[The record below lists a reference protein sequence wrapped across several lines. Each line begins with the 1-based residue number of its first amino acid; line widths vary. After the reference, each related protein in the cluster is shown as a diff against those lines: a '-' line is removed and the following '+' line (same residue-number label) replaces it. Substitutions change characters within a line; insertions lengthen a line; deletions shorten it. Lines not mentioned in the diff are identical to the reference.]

1 MEKQSN
7 LSTYIPL
14 IDLLFCQMPVSRLL
28 RHSFSCDRI
37 PVSLV
42 AKWMGQSPLFNRRYS
57 DLECESIARAVSD
70 DIREEKGLSV
80 SRGFL
85 HVFALL
91 SKALEPLLFMQNGQ
105 ICCHYSQIL
114 HWRELTR
121 SIGEELPVTLAY
133 LFEDLRRGENRRNLY
148 SWDCVIGQN
157 NRQLNTL
164 LQRGISEHHFHL
176 WLSAPYFQVSWLNLM
191 NCVGKSEYSE
201 KLWQIDFEESA
212 ISGNDYLEMLLNG
225 AQSDTEL
232 TLDSLPVQ
240 HLQAALIRLYLFLRL
255 SGYSRE
261 SAFCFL
267 GLLQKFPA
275 FSGKALQYL
284 LTTPDELVMYCSELQ
299 SRINALMDSGWYRC
313 ADYALVA
320 AGTKSLHGQE
330 EYAIFGGER
339 WLIYQAARDIYMK
352 NGILNIDEQN
362 LFYVYLLL
370 SIRIRS
376 KIVQVNQKIGFD
388 NFQRYQKKKDY
399 FTSTPLS
406 QRIVARLAIKAPLE
420 KMQHLQELE
429 IRITPKR
436 SAKDNFKMVQW
447 LERSL
452 QDSHPLEIC
461 TAAQRKATESISKRH
476 YYVFHFPKKEDV
488 FPWNEAPQTMLLA
501 ITEYRHYQ
509 YRNRL
514 DQWADALVRFREQYP
529 LTARLVR
536 GIDACSQEIGCR
548 PEVFAPVFRRLSS
561 HTKIWDDLNMEFP
574 VPQLGKTFH
583 VGEDFL
589 DPADGLRAIDETIRF
604 LGMNRGDR
612 LGHALALGID
622 VEDWYAG
629 KGYQITLSVQDY
641 LDNLAWLY
649 HALRRY
655 QIEGMEELSWIIQR
669 EFDPWF
675 QQVYLN
681 NISVAE
687 MDAIGQAAIQEY
699 GQDLRKQ
706 NYGLHTRSFDI
717 SDYYHAWS
725 LRGDHP
731 VLYQNGYYHKNFR
744 TEEYF
749 TNEAYPYDPSRRYM
763 LEPCLLN
770 YWYHYHEKVKRC
782 GNQRITVTVSPKYI
796 QGVKAVQKAMCF
808 EIAQKGIF
816 IETNPS
822 SNVLIGT
829 FHRYDRHPLS
839 IWYNKGLTHD
849 YDALDKCAQLHVSIN
864 TDDMGTFFTSLENE
878 YAFLARAQEDA
889 QREDGKSLYSISDIL
904 EWLDAIRIMGNEQGF
919 TAKDLPSVTESQY
932 L

>member
-1 MEKQSN
+1 MEKQS
-7 LSTYIPL
+7 SIRIYISL
-14 IDLLFCQMPVSRLL
+14 IDLLFCQMPAERLL
-28 RHSFSCDRI
+28 RRSFSCDRI

-42 AKWMGQSPLFNRRYS
+42 AKWMGQSPLFNHQYS

-70 DIREEKGLSV
+70 DICDQRGLPTSH
-80 SRGFL
+80 GFI

-91 SKALEPLLFMQNGQ
+91 SKALDPLLFMQDGQ

-133 LFEDLRRGENRRNLY
+133 LFEDLRRGEDRRDLY

-157 NRQLNTL
+157 NHQLNTL

-191 NCVGKSEYSE
+191 NCVSKSEYTE
-201 KLWQIDFEESA
+201 KLWQIDFEDA
-212 ISGNDYLEMLLNG
+212 AVSGKDYLEMLLNG
-225 AQSDTEL
+225 TQSQRML
-232 TLDSLPVQ
+232 TLESLPVQ
-240 HLQAALIRLYLFLRL
+240 HMQAALIRLYLFLRL
-255 SGYSRE
+255 SGSLQEDVFY
-261 SAFCFL
+261 FP
-267 GLLQKFPA
+267 GLPKEFRRSPA
-275 FSGKALQYL
+275 DCLQYL
-284 LTTPDELVMYCSELQ
+284 LTTPNELVMYSSEIQ
-299 SRINALMDSGWYRC
+299 SRINSLMDPRWDRC
-313 ADYALVA
+313 ADYALLA
-320 AGTKSLHGQE
+320 AGSKFLWGQQ
-330 EYAIFGGER
+330 EYQIFAGER

-352 NGILNIDEQN
+352 NGVLSVEEQN
-362 LFYVYLLL
+362 LFYLYLLL

-388 NFQRYQKKKDY
+388 NFQRYQNRKDS
-399 FTSTPLS
+399 FVSNPLS

-429 IRITPKR
+429 IRISPKSR
-436 SAKDNFKMVQW
+436 TEDNFKLIQW

-452 QDSHPLEIC
+452 QDFQPLDNL
-461 TAAQRKATESISKRH
+461 TDAQCKAIENLSKRH
-476 YYVFHFPKKEDV
+476 YYVFHFPKKADV
-488 FPWNEAPQTMLLA
+488 FPWNEPSQTALFSVM
-501 ITEYRHYQ
+501 ECRHYQ
-509 YRNRL
+509 YRKRL
-514 DQWADALVRFREQYP
+514 DRWADVLIRFREKYP
-529 LTARLVR
+529 LTARMVR

-548 PEVFAPVFRRLSS
+548 PEVFAPVFRRLNH
-561 HTKIWDDLNMEFP
+561 HTKMWDDLNMEFA

-589 DPADGLRAIDETIRF
+589 DPADGLRAIDEAIRF

-612 LGHALALGID
+612 LGHALALGVD
-622 VEDWYAG
+622 VEDWYQG
-629 KGYQITLSVQDY
+629 KGYQITMTVQDY
-641 LDNLAWLY
+641 IDNLAWLY

-655 QIEGMEELSWIIQR
+655 QIEGMEELSWILER

-681 NISVAE
+681 HISAAE
-687 MDAIGQAAIQEY
+687 IEAIGRAAIQEY

-706 NYGLHTRSFDI
+706 NYGLHARSFDI

-731 VLYQNGYYHKNFR
+731 VLYQNGYYHTDFR

-749 TNEAYPYDPSRRYM
+749 TNQSYPHDFARRYM

-770 YWYHYHEKVKRC
+770 YWYHYNAKVKRS
-782 GNQRITVTVSPKYI
+782 GSRRITVTVSPEYV
-796 QGVKAVQKAMCF
+796 QGVKAVQRAMCF
-808 EIAQKGIF
+808 EVAQRGIF

-822 SNVLIGT
+822 SNVLIST
-829 FHRYDRHPLS
+829 FRRYEKHPLS

-849 YDALDKCAQLHVSIN
+849 HDALNECAQLHVSIN
-864 TDDMGTFFTSLENE
+864 TDDMGTFFTNLENE
-878 YAFLARAQEDA
+878 YAFLARAQEEA
-889 QREDGKSLYSISDIL
+889 KSEDGKSLYSISNIL

-919 TAKDLPSVTESQY
+919 KAKDLPET
-932 L
+932 LDW

>member
-1 MEKQSN
+1 MEKQS
-7 LSTYIPL
+7 SIRTYISL
-14 IDLLFCQMPVSRLL
+14 IDLLFCQMPTERLL
-28 RHSFSCDRI
+28 RRSFSCDRI

-42 AKWMGQSPLFNRRYS
+42 AKWMGQSPLFNHQYS
-57 DLECESIARAVSD
+57 DLECESIASAVSD
-70 DIREEKGLSV
+70 DICDQRGLPTSH
-80 SRGFL
+80 GFI

-91 SKALEPLLFMQNGQ
+91 SKTLDPLLFMQDGQ

-133 LFEDLRRGENRRNLY
+133 LFEDLRRGEDRRDLY

-191 NCVGKSEYSE
+191 NCVSKSEYTE
-201 KLWQIDFEESA
+201 KLWRIDFEDSA
-212 ISGNDYLEMLLNG
+212 ISGKDYLEMLLNG
-225 AQSDTEL
+225 TQSERVL
-232 TLDSLPVQ
+232 TLESLPVQ

-255 SGYSRE
+255 SGS
-261 SAFCFL
+261 
-267 GLLQKFPA
+267 LQEDVFH
-275 FSGKALQYL
+275 FSGLPKEFRRSPADCLQYL
-284 LTTPDELVMYCSELQ
+284 LTTPNELVMYSSEIQ
-299 SRINALMDSGWYRC
+299 SRINSLMDPRWDRC
-313 ADYALVA
+313 ADYALLA
-320 AGTKSLHGQE
+320 AGSKFLWGQQ
-330 EYAIFGGER
+330 EYQIFAGER

-352 NGILNIDEQN
+352 NGVLSVEEQN
-362 LFYVYLLL
+362 LFYLYLLL

-388 NFQRYQKKKDY
+388 NFQRYQNRKDS
-399 FTSTPLS
+399 FVSNPLS

-429 IRITPKR
+429 IRISPK
-436 SAKDNFKMVQW
+436 SKTEDNFKLIQW

-452 QDSHPLEIC
+452 QDFEPLGNLTDSPCEAI
-461 TAAQRKATESISKRH
+461 ENLSKRH
-476 YYVFHFPKKEDV
+476 YYVFHFPKKADV
-488 FPWNEAPQTMLLA
+488 FPWNEPSQTALFSVM
-501 ITEYRHYQ
+501 ECRHYQ
-509 YRNRL
+509 YRKRL
-514 DQWADALVRFREQYP
+514 DRWADVLIRFREKYP

-548 PEVFAPVFRRLSS
+548 PEVFAPVFRRLSH
-561 HTKIWDDLNMEFP
+561 HTKMWDDMNMEFA

-589 DPADGLRAIDETIRF
+589 DPADGLRAIDEAIRF

-612 LGHALALGID
+612 LGHALALGVD
-622 VEDWYAG
+622 VEDWYQG
-629 KGYQITLSVQDY
+629 KGYQITMTVQDY

-655 QIEGMEELSWIIQR
+655 QIEGMEELSWILER

-681 NISVAE
+681 HISAAE
-687 MDAIGQAAIQEY
+687 IEAIGRAAIQEY

-706 NYGLHTRSFDI
+706 NYGLHARSFDI

-731 VLYQNGYYHKNFR
+731 VLYQNGYYHTDFR
-744 TEEYF
+744 TKEYF
-749 TNEAYPYDPSRRYM
+749 TNQSYPHDFARRYM

-770 YWYHYHEKVKRC
+770 YWYHYNEKVKRS
-782 GNQRITVTVSPKYI
+782 GSRRITVTVSPEYV
-796 QGVKAVQKAMCF
+796 QGVKAVQRAMCF
-808 EIAQKGIF
+808 EVAQRGIF

-822 SNVLIGT
+822 SNVLIST
-829 FHRYDRHPLS
+829 FRRYEKHPLS

-849 YDALDKCAQLHVSIN
+849 HDALKGCAQLHVSIN
-864 TDDMGTFFTSLENE
+864 TDDMGTFFTNLENE
-878 YAFLARAQEDA
+878 YAFLARAQEEA
-889 QREDGKSLYSISDIL
+889 RSEDGKRLYSISNIL

-919 TAKDLPSVTESQY
+919 KAKDLPEIFEW
-932 L
+932 